1 MGEGSYHSYTALGA
15 PSPLE
20 NPGGSKIWAAGLES
34 TVTCLEDPAVA
45 LVEPIGSCQADQLSS
60 YCHFSSSRA
69 CALVGK
75 RRTVGPWSG
84 AGTWV
89 QPDLDSWVLSQ
100 GSQEQLS
107 DRLSQ
112 GAGRTFMQ
120 REYFSW
126 RLCCMAALLA
136 LPCSPAF
143 FVVGQLPSH
152 VQLFVTPWTAARQA
166 FLSFTVSQRLL
177 KLMSIVSM
185 MPSNHLIPCHPLLL
199 LPSVFPSIRAFS
211 SESAL
216 RIRWPKY
223 WSSASMSVLLVN
235 IQG

>member
-1 MGEGSYHSYTALGA
+1 MEMGEGSYHSYTVLGA

-20 NPGGSKIWAAGLES
+20 NPGGSKIWAAGVES

-152 VQLFVTPWTAARQA
+152 VQLFVTPWTAAQQA
-166 FLSFTVSQRLL
+166 LLPCPSPSPRACSNSYQVSQ
-177 KLMSIVSM
+177 
-185 MPSNHLIPCHPLLL
+185 
-199 LPSVFPSIRAFS
+199 
-211 SESAL
+211 
-216 RIRWPKY
+216 
-223 WSSASMSVLLVN
+223 
-235 IQG
+235 